1 MNLLRLS
8 RRFHAVAVL
17 AVALAAASCCH
28 KDDPD
33 PYNRNVLIFYECGF
47 NDLYSYLSANMDR
60 QLIRGYTTSDIEK
73 KVPKSFIPGK
83 NGNVVLIYSK
93 IAKNT
98 RYEPVESTLKRIYV
112 SKGNLVTEVL
122 RTFDS
127 SVSACDPST
136 MREVMNYAKEQFPA
150 KGYGLVF
157 SSHGS
162 GWLPEGYYY
171 SPSKF
176 EREHAGELPASARR
190 APGKTWNIPVERIE
204 DDPYRHMV
212 RSVGEELSAGGG
224 RSQMSIEEFASG
236 IHYHLDYILF
246 DMCFSGGVELA
257 YGLKDKA
264 DYIIGSPAEVLADGM
279 FDYSTLLRYLLY
291 GSSADLPG
299 LARNSFLM
307 YDTVSNV
314 TYRSATVSL
323 IKTSGLERLAS
334 VCKDLSGRYSSS
346 IAAVSPGK
354 VQGFF
359 RLGRHYFYDLKDIFE
374 KSGVSSGDLDV
385 LQGAL
390 DACLPYKAAT
400 PSFLSEFDIRTCCG
414 LTMYLPS
421 NGTPLLDKYYRKEAW
436 NDATGL
442 VQ

>member
-224 RSQMSIEEFASG
+224 RSQMSIEEFAGG
-236 IHYHLDYILF
+236 IPYHLDYILF

-279 FDYSTLLRYLLY
+279 FDYSTILRYLLF

-299 LARNSFLM
+299 LARNSFMM
-307 YDTVSNV
+307 YDTVSSQQRHLPV
-314 TYRSATVSL
+314 GY
-323 IKTSGLERLAS
+323 RLAH
-334 VCKDLSGRYSSS
+334 KDFR
-346 IAAVSPGK
+346 PGAPRIR
-354 VQGFF
+354 VQGPVRQVLF
-359 RLGRHYFYDLKDIFE
+359 
-374 KSGVSSGDLDV
+374 LDRRS
-385 LQGAL
+385 LPGQG
-390 DACLPYKAAT
+390 
-400 PSFLSEFDIRTCCG
+400 
-414 LTMYLPS
+414 
-421 NGTPLLDKYYRKEAW
+421 
-436 NDATGL
+436 TGL
-442 VQ
+442 LQAGKALLLRPEGHLRQERGFSLRPRRPPGRP